1 MSYRQPQI
9 IQDKSGM
16 IIPQALAQASGAVAK
31 GIQTF
36 GEEEKKRKAEEK
48 KKAEQDNRQLIAIG
62 NAHAKDSAIFN
73 AGLKDMSESMRN
85 TLIARNERSLNRIDE
100 IKRAQIINGNS
111 SPALS
116 KELGGL
122 QQNILEGNSLAK
134 TMIATSGNLDTLL
147 KEYEKMG
154 KTMFYRNGEDG
165 TNERSKAIVLGFGG
179 APGYD
184 AAMIEEGGKLY
195 AQVTDKQSKKV
206 FKIEA
211 SQFQSIA
218 DDLIV
223 NAVDI
228 EGQMST
234 INSQGTFNKDGSLA
248 TSLTVAAGKE
258 SALSSR
264 MDGNKTK
271 IFYKDTTLNQL
282 AVDAVKNK
290 SFENALAT
298 IEASEDDS
306 QLEQITLG
314 KIGISGDKYETY
326 KNLESREEKNAMI
339 KESSNEFF
347 DKQLSQKGIINE
359 GGNYIYR
366 KDIQK
371 ETVSSEGSSGQKQIN
386 FNTAN
391 TEFKRAIKAGGEE
404 KPAFRNLI
412 TTVGSIVPSGDIY
425 IDGKKT
431 IRNVSTFGDNGL
443 VVSWGKPDYPDT
455 ASKFTIKAAE
465 LVRAG
470 KPMDIVKIDGK
481 NRFAKDVAAKDAN
494 SISVD
499 LSNRS
504 QALGFMEN
512 ILRVERDQAIKLYDT
527 YYK

>member
-36 GEEEKKRKAEEK
+36 GVEEKKRKAEEK

-85 TLIARNERSLNRIDE
+85 TLITRNERSLNRIDE

-165 TNERSKAIVLGFGG
+165 TNERSRAIVLGFGG

-211 SQFQSIA
+211 SKFQSIA

-223 NAVDI
+223 NAADI

-271 IFYKDTTLNQL
+271 VFYRDTTLNQL
-282 AVDAVKNK
+282 AVAAVKNK

-298 IEASEDDS
+298 IESSADDS

-359 GGNYIYR
+359 DGNYIYR

-371 ETVSSEGSSGQKQIN
+371 ETVSQENSSSNDSSKM
-386 FNTAN
+386 FNTYTKGLDQAMKDGVDKN
-391 TEFKRAIKAGGEE
+391 TALADIFQIGGNKRIRIGGSYYT
-404 KPAFRNLI
+404 PRNVEI
-412 TTVGSIVPSGDIY
+412 EGDIVTVT
-425 IDGKKT
+425 KT
-431 IRNVSTFGDNGL
+431 
-443 VVSWGKPDYPDT
+443 GKPDQEKKGAPD
-455 ASKFTIKAAE
+455 
-465 LVRAG
+465 L
-470 KPMDIVKIDGK
+470 DKI
-481 NRFAKDVAAKDAN
+481 
-494 SISVD
+494 SYD
-499 LSNRS
+499 LSEPKSLYNFLRATTTLKES
-504 QALGFMEN
+504 DITRIRKQ
-512 ILRVERDQAIKLYDT
+512 ILS
-527 YYK
+527 YK

>member
-1 MSYRQPQI
+1 MSYRQPKI
-9 IQDKSGM
+9 IDDKSGL
-16 IIPQALAQASGAVAK
+16 IVPQAMAQGAAILAK
-31 GIQTF
+31 GITAF
-36 GEEEKKRKAEEK
+36 GVEEKKRKAEEK

-100 IKRAQIINGNS
+100 IKRAQIIDGNA

-116 KELGGL
+116 KELGEL

-211 SQFQSIA
+211 SKFQSIA

-258 SALSSR
+258 SPLSSR

-271 IFYKDTTLNQL
+271 VFYRDTTLNQL

-298 IEASEDDS
+298 IEASADDS

-314 KIGISGDKYETY
+314 KIGISGDKYKTY
-326 KNLESREEKNAMI
+326 KNLVSREEKNAMI

-371 ETVSSEGSSGQKQIN
+371 ETVSQGSASKRKEINAIIAGFNQGLPVVEGKYQKIEE
-386 FNTAN
+386 A
-391 TEFKRAIKAGGEE
+391 AWLKAFDDTYVISNNKGVAKGSKGKGSLYTPVEHYRKGNKVFVKFTSKKDQE
-404 KPAFRNLI
+404 STGSTDYNERNWDI
-412 TTVGSIVPSGDIY
+412 TTLAGLTGY
-425 IDGKKT
+425 IMAT
-431 IRNVSTFGDNGL
+431 
-443 VVSWGKPDYPDT
+443 
-455 ASKFTIKAAE
+455 
-465 LVRAG
+465 
-470 KPMDIVKIDGK
+470 
-481 NRFAKDVAAKDAN
+481 
-494 SISVD
+494 
-499 LSNRS
+499 
-504 QALGFMEN
+504 EN
-512 ILRVERDQAIKLYDT
+512 ITNSEARAEAKRQLS
-527 YYK
+527 YKK

>member
-36 GEEEKKRKAEEK
+36 GVEEKKRKAEEK

-85 TLIARNERSLNRIDE
+85 TLITRNERSLNRIDE

-165 TNERSKAIVLGFGG
+165 TNERSRAIVLGFGG

-271 IFYKDTTLNQL
+271 VFYRDTTLNQL
-282 AVDAVKNK
+282 AVAAVKNK

-298 IEASEDDS
+298 IESSADDS

-314 KIGISGDKYETY
+314 KIGISGGKYETY
-326 KNLESREEKNAMI
+326 KNLGSREEKNAMI

-371 ETVSSEGSSGQKQIN
+371 ETVSQENSSSNDSSKM
-386 FNTAN
+386 FNTYTKGLDQAMKDGVDKN
-391 TEFKRAIKAGGEE
+391 TALADIFQIGGNKRIRIGGSYYT
-404 KPAFRNLI
+404 PRNVEI
-412 TTVGSIVPSGDIY
+412 EGDIVTVT
-425 IDGKKT
+425 KT
-431 IRNVSTFGDNGL
+431 
-443 VVSWGKPDYPDT
+443 GKPDQEKKGAPD
-455 ASKFTIKAAE
+455 
-465 LVRAG
+465 L
-470 KPMDIVKIDGK
+470 DKI
-481 NRFAKDVAAKDAN
+481 
-494 SISVD
+494 SYD
-499 LSNRS
+499 LSEPKSLYNFLRATT
-504 QALGFMEN
+504 ALKESDIIRIRKQ
-512 ILRVERDQAIKLYDT
+512 ILS
-527 YYK
+527 YK

>member
-36 GEEEKKRKAEEK
+36 GVEEKKRKAEEK

-85 TLIARNERSLNRIDE
+85 TLITRNERSLNRIDE

-165 TNERSKAIVLGFGG
+165 TNERSRAIVLGFGG

-271 IFYKDTTLNQL
+271 VFYRDTTLNQL
-282 AVDAVKNK
+282 AVAAVKNK

-298 IEASEDDS
+298 IESSADDS

-314 KIGISGDKYETY
+314 KIGISGGKYETY
-326 KNLESREEKNAMI
+326 KNLGSREEKNAMI

-359 GGNYIYR
+359 DGNYIYR

-371 ETVSSEGSSGQKQIN
+371 ETVSQENSSSNDSSKM
-386 FNTAN
+386 FNTYTKGLDQAMKEGVDKN
-391 TEFKRAIKAGGEE
+391 TALADIFQIGGNKRIRIGGSYYT
-404 KPAFRNLI
+404 PRNVEI
-412 TTVGSIVPSGDIY
+412 EGDIVTVT
-425 IDGKKT
+425 KT
-431 IRNVSTFGDNGL
+431 
-443 VVSWGKPDYPDT
+443 GKPDQEKKGAPD
-455 ASKFTIKAAE
+455 
-465 LVRAG
+465 L
-470 KPMDIVKIDGK
+470 DKI
-481 NRFAKDVAAKDAN
+481 
-494 SISVD
+494 SYD
-499 LSNRS
+499 LSEPKSLYNFLRATT
-504 QALGFMEN
+504 ALKESDITRIRKQ
-512 ILRVERDQAIKLYDT
+512 ILS
-527 YYK
+527 YK

>member
-1 MSYRQPQI
+1 MSYRQPKI
-9 IQDKSGM
+9 IDDKSGL
-16 IIPQALAQASGAVAK
+16 IVPQAMAQGAAILAK
-31 GIQTF
+31 GITAF
-36 GEEEKKRKAEEK
+36 GVEEKKRKAEEK

-85 TLIARNERSLNRIDE
+85 TLITRNERSLNRIDE
-100 IKRAQIINGNS
+100 IRRAQIIGGNA

-165 TNERSKAIVLGFGG
+165 TNERSRAIVLGFGG

-184 AAMIEEGGKLY
+184 AAMIEEDGKLY

-211 SQFQSIA
+211 SKFQSIA

-234 INSQGTFNKDGSLA
+234 INSNGTFNKDGSLA

-271 IFYKDTTLNQL
+271 VFYRDTTLNQL

-298 IEASEDDS
+298 IEASADDS

-326 KNLESREEKNAMI
+326 KNLGSREEKNAMI

-371 ETVSSEGSSGQKQIN
+371 ETVSKENSSGSDSSKM
-386 FNTAN
+386 FNTYTKGLDKAMKEGVDKETALADIFQIGGN
-391 TEFKRAIKAGGEE
+391 KRIRIGGSYYT
-404 KPAFRNLI
+404 PRNVEI
-412 TTVGSIVPSGDIY
+412 EGDIVTVT
-425 IDGKKT
+425 KT
-431 IRNVSTFGDNGL
+431 
-443 VVSWGKPDYPDT
+443 GKPDQEKKGAPD
-455 ASKFTIKAAE
+455 
-465 LVRAG
+465 L
-470 KPMDIVKIDGK
+470 DKI
-481 NRFAKDVAAKDAN
+481 
-494 SISVD
+494 SYD
-499 LSNRS
+499 LSEPKSLYNFLRATT
-504 QALGFMEN
+504 ALKESDITRIRKQ
-512 ILRVERDQAIKLYDT
+512 ILS
-527 YYK
+527 YK

>member
-31 GIQTF
+31 GIQTL
-36 GEEEKKRKAEEK
+36 GIEEKKRKAEEK

-85 TLIARNERSLNRIDE
+85 TLITRNERSLNRIDE
-100 IKRAQIINGNS
+100 IKRAQIIDGNS

-165 TNERSKAIVLGFGG
+165 TNERSRAIVLGFGG

-271 IFYKDTTLNQL
+271 VFYRDTTLNQL
-282 AVDAVKNK
+282 AVAAVKNK

-298 IEASEDDS
+298 IESSADDS

-314 KIGISGDKYETY
+314 KVGISGDKYETY
-326 KNLESREEKNAMI
+326 KNLESREEKSAMI
-339 KESSNEFF
+339 KESSDEFF
-347 DKQLSQKGIINE
+347 NKQLSQKGIINE

-371 ETVSSEGSSGQKQIN
+371 ETVSQENSSSNDSSKM
-386 FNTAN
+386 FNTYTKGLDQAMKDGVDKN
-391 TEFKRAIKAGGEE
+391 TALADIFQIGGNKRIRIGGSYYT
-404 KPAFRNLI
+404 PRNVEI
-412 TTVGSIVPSGDIY
+412 EGDIVTVT
-425 IDGKKT
+425 KT
-431 IRNVSTFGDNGL
+431 
-443 VVSWGKPDYPDT
+443 GKPDQEKKGAPD
-455 ASKFTIKAAE
+455 
-465 LVRAG
+465 L
-470 KPMDIVKIDGK
+470 DKI
-481 NRFAKDVAAKDAN
+481 
-494 SISVD
+494 SYD
-499 LSNRS
+499 LSEPKSLYNFLRATT
-504 QALGFMEN
+504 ALKESDIIRIRKQ
-512 ILRVERDQAIKLYDT
+512 ILS
-527 YYK
+527 YK

>member
-1 MSYRQPQI
+1 MSYRQPKI
-9 IQDKSGM
+9 IDDKSGL
-16 IIPQALAQASGAVAK
+16 IVPQAMAQGAAILAK
-31 GIQTF
+31 GITAF
-36 GEEEKKRKAEEK
+36 GVEEKKRKAEEK

-73 AGLKDMSESMRN
+73 AGLKNMSESMRN

-100 IKRAQIINGNS
+100 IKRAQIIDRNA

-211 SQFQSIA
+211 SKFQSIA

-258 SALSSR
+258 SPLSSR

-271 IFYKDTTLNQL
+271 VFYRDTTLNQL

-298 IEASEDDS
+298 IEASADDS

-314 KIGISGDKYETY
+314 KIGISGDKYKTY
-326 KNLESREEKNAMI
+326 KNLVSREEKNAMI
-339 KESSNEFF
+339 KESSDEFF
-347 DKQLSQKGIINE
+347 NKQLSQKGIINE

-371 ETVSSEGSSGQKQIN
+371 ETVSQGSASKRKEINAIIAGFNQGLPVVEGKYQKIEE
-386 FNTAN
+386 A
-391 TEFKRAIKAGGEE
+391 AWLKAFDDTYVISNNKGVAKGSKGKGSLYTPVEHYRKGNKVFVKFTSKKDQE
-404 KPAFRNLI
+404 STGSTDYNERNWDI
-412 TTVGSIVPSGDIY
+412 TTLAGLTGY
-425 IDGKKT
+425 IMAT
-431 IRNVSTFGDNGL
+431 
-443 VVSWGKPDYPDT
+443 
-455 ASKFTIKAAE
+455 
-465 LVRAG
+465 
-470 KPMDIVKIDGK
+470 
-481 NRFAKDVAAKDAN
+481 
-494 SISVD
+494 
-499 LSNRS
+499 
-504 QALGFMEN
+504 EN
-512 ILRVERDQAIKLYDT
+512 ITNSEARAEAKRQLS
-527 YYK
+527 YKK

>member
-16 IIPQALAQASGAVAK
+16 IVPQALAQASGAVAK

-36 GEEEKKRKAEEK
+36 GIEEKKRKAEEK

-100 IKRAQIINGNS
+100 IKRAQIIDGNA

-211 SQFQSIA
+211 SKFQSIA

-258 SALSSR
+258 SPLSSR

-271 IFYKDTTLNQL
+271 VFYRDTTLNQL

-298 IEASEDDS
+298 IEASADDS

-314 KIGISGDKYETY
+314 KIGISGDKYKTY
-326 KNLESREEKNAMI
+326 KNLVSREEKNAMI

-371 ETVSSEGSSGQKQIN
+371 ETVSQGSASKRKEINAIIAGFNQGLPVVKGKYQKIEE
-386 FNTAN
+386 A
-391 TEFKRAIKAGGEE
+391 AWLKAFDDTYVISNNKGVAKGSKGKGSLYTPVEHYRKGNKVFVKFTSKKDQE
-404 KPAFRNLI
+404 SKDSTDYNERNWDI
-412 TTVGSIVPSGDIY
+412 TTLAGLTGY
-425 IDGKKT
+425 IMAT
-431 IRNVSTFGDNGL
+431 
-443 VVSWGKPDYPDT
+443 
-455 ASKFTIKAAE
+455 
-465 LVRAG
+465 
-470 KPMDIVKIDGK
+470 
-481 NRFAKDVAAKDAN
+481 
-494 SISVD
+494 
-499 LSNRS
+499 
-504 QALGFMEN
+504 EN
-512 ILRVERDQAIKLYDT
+512 ITNSEARAEAKRQLS
-527 YYK
+527 YKK

>member
-36 GEEEKKRKAEEK
+36 GVEEKKRKAEEK

-85 TLIARNERSLNRIDE
+85 TLIVRNERSLNRIDE
-100 IKRAQIINGNS
+100 IKRAQIIDGNS

-165 TNERSKAIVLGFGG
+165 TNERSRAIVLGFGG

-211 SQFQSIA
+211 SKFQSIA

-223 NAVDI
+223 NAADI

-271 IFYKDTTLNQL
+271 VFYRDTTLNQL
-282 AVDAVKNK
+282 AVAAVKNK

-298 IEASEDDS
+298 IESSADDS

-359 GGNYIYR
+359 DGNYIYR

-371 ETVSSEGSSGQKQIN
+371 ETVSQENSSSNDSSKM
-386 FNTAN
+386 FNTYTKGLDQAMKDGVDKN
-391 TEFKRAIKAGGEE
+391 TALADIFQIGGNKRIRIGGSYYT
-404 KPAFRNLI
+404 PRNVEI
-412 TTVGSIVPSGDIY
+412 EGDIVTVT
-425 IDGKKT
+425 KT
-431 IRNVSTFGDNGL
+431 
-443 VVSWGKPDYPDT
+443 GKPDQEKKGAPD
-455 ASKFTIKAAE
+455 
-465 LVRAG
+465 L
-470 KPMDIVKIDGK
+470 DKI
-481 NRFAKDVAAKDAN
+481 
-494 SISVD
+494 SYD
-499 LSNRS
+499 LSEPKSLYNFLRATTTLKES
-504 QALGFMEN
+504 DIIRIRKQ
-512 ILRVERDQAIKLYDT
+512 ILS
-527 YYK
+527 YK

>member
-36 GEEEKKRKAEEK
+36 GVEEKKRKAEEK

-85 TLIARNERSLNRIDE
+85 TLITRNERSLNRIDE
-100 IKRAQIINGNS
+100 IKRAQIIDGNT

-211 SQFQSIA
+211 SKFQSIA

-271 IFYKDTTLNQL
+271 VFYRDTTLNQL

-298 IEASEDDS
+298 IEASADDS

-326 KNLESREEKNAMI
+326 KNLESREEKSAMI
-339 KESSNEFF
+339 KESSDEFF
-347 DKQLSQKGIINE
+347 NKQLSQKGIINE

-371 ETVSSEGSSGQKQIN
+371 ETVSQENSSSNDSSKM
-386 FNTAN
+386 FNTYTKGLDQAMKDGVDKN
-391 TEFKRAIKAGGEE
+391 TALADIFQIGGNKRIRIGGSYYT
-404 KPAFRNLI
+404 PRNVEI
-412 TTVGSIVPSGDIY
+412 EGDIVTVT
-425 IDGKKT
+425 KT
-431 IRNVSTFGDNGL
+431 
-443 VVSWGKPDYPDT
+443 GKPDQEKKGAPD
-455 ASKFTIKAAE
+455 
-465 LVRAG
+465 L
-470 KPMDIVKIDGK
+470 DKI
-481 NRFAKDVAAKDAN
+481 
-494 SISVD
+494 SYD
-499 LSNRS
+499 LSEPKSLYNFLRATTTLKES
-504 QALGFMEN
+504 DIIRIRKQ
-512 ILRVERDQAIKLYDT
+512 ILS
-527 YYK
+527 YK

>member
-36 GEEEKKRKAEEK
+36 GVEEKKRKAEEK

-85 TLIARNERSLNRIDE
+85 TLITRNERSLNRIDE

-165 TNERSKAIVLGFGG
+165 TNERSRAIVLGFGG

-271 IFYKDTTLNQL
+271 VFYRDTTLNQL
-282 AVDAVKNK
+282 AVAAVKNK

-298 IEASEDDS
+298 IESSADDS

-314 KIGISGDKYETY
+314 KIGISGGKYETY
-326 KNLESREEKNAMI
+326 KNLGSREEKNAMI

-359 GGNYIYR
+359 SGNYIYR

-371 ETVSSEGSSGQKQIN
+371 ETVSQENSSSNDSSKM
-386 FNTAN
+386 FNTYTKGLDQAMKEGVDKN
-391 TEFKRAIKAGGEE
+391 TALADIFQIGGNKRIRIGGSYYT
-404 KPAFRNLI
+404 PRNVEI
-412 TTVGSIVPSGDIY
+412 EGDIVTVT
-425 IDGKKT
+425 KT
-431 IRNVSTFGDNGL
+431 
-443 VVSWGKPDYPDT
+443 GKPDQEKKGAPD
-455 ASKFTIKAAE
+455 
-465 LVRAG
+465 L
-470 KPMDIVKIDGK
+470 DKI
-481 NRFAKDVAAKDAN
+481 
-494 SISVD
+494 SYD
-499 LSNRS
+499 LSEPKSLYNFLRATT
-504 QALGFMEN
+504 ALKESDITRIRKQ
-512 ILRVERDQAIKLYDT
+512 ILS
-527 YYK
+527 YK

>member
-1 MSYRQPQI
+1 
-9 IQDKSGM
+9 
-16 IIPQALAQASGAVAK
+16 
-31 GIQTF
+31 
-36 GEEEKKRKAEEK
+36 
-48 KKAEQDNRQLIAIG
+48 
-62 NAHAKDSAIFN
+62 
-73 AGLKDMSESMRN
+73 MSESMRN

-100 IKRAQIINGNS
+100 IKRAQIIDGNA

-211 SQFQSIA
+211 SKFQSIA

-258 SALSSR
+258 SPLSSR

-271 IFYKDTTLNQL
+271 VFYRDTTLNQL

-298 IEASEDDS
+298 IEASADDS

-314 KIGISGDKYETY
+314 KIGISGDKYKTY
-326 KNLESREEKNAMI
+326 KNLVSREEKNAMI

-371 ETVSSEGSSGQKQIN
+371 ETVSQGSASKRKEINAIIAGFNQGLPVVEGKYQKIEE
-386 FNTAN
+386 A
-391 TEFKRAIKAGGEE
+391 AWLKAFDDTYVISNNKGVAKGSKGKGSLYTPVEHYRKGNKVFVKFTSKKDQE
-404 KPAFRNLI
+404 STGSTDYNERNWDI
-412 TTVGSIVPSGDIY
+412 TTLAGLTGY
-425 IDGKKT
+425 IMAT
-431 IRNVSTFGDNGL
+431 
-443 VVSWGKPDYPDT
+443 
-455 ASKFTIKAAE
+455 
-465 LVRAG
+465 
-470 KPMDIVKIDGK
+470 
-481 NRFAKDVAAKDAN
+481 
-494 SISVD
+494 
-499 LSNRS
+499 
-504 QALGFMEN
+504 EN
-512 ILRVERDQAIKLYDT
+512 ITNSEARAEAKRQLS
-527 YYK
+527 YKK

>member
-1 MSYRQPQI
+1 MSYRQPKI
-9 IQDKSGM
+9 IDDKSGL
-16 IIPQALAQASGAVAK
+16 IVPQAMTQGAAILAK
-31 GIQTF
+31 GITAF
-36 GEEEKKRKAEEK
+36 GVEEKKRKAEEK

-73 AGLKDMSESMRN
+73 AGLKNMSESMRN

-100 IKRAQIINGNS
+100 IKRAQIIDGNA

-147 KEYEKMG
+147 KKYEKMG

-211 SQFQSIA
+211 SKFQSIA

-234 INSQGTFNKDGSLA
+234 INSQGTFNTDGSLA

-258 SALSSR
+258 SPLSSR

-271 IFYKDTTLNQL
+271 VFYRDTTLNQL

-298 IEASEDDS
+298 IEASADDS

-314 KIGISGDKYETY
+314 KIGISGDKYKTY
-326 KNLESREEKNAMI
+326 KNLVSREEKNAMI

-371 ETVSSEGSSGQKQIN
+371 ETVSQGSTSKRKEINAIIAGFNQGLPVVEGKYQKIEE
-386 FNTAN
+386 A
-391 TEFKRAIKAGGEE
+391 AWLKAFDDTYVISNNKGVAKGSKGKGSLYTPVEHYRKGNKVFVKFTSKKDQE
-404 KPAFRNLI
+404 SKDSTDYNERNWDI
-412 TTVGSIVPSGDIY
+412 TTLAGLTGY
-425 IDGKKT
+425 IMAT
-431 IRNVSTFGDNGL
+431 
-443 VVSWGKPDYPDT
+443 
-455 ASKFTIKAAE
+455 
-465 LVRAG
+465 
-470 KPMDIVKIDGK
+470 
-481 NRFAKDVAAKDAN
+481 
-494 SISVD
+494 
-499 LSNRS
+499 
-504 QALGFMEN
+504 EN
-512 ILRVERDQAIKLYDT
+512 ITNSEARAEAKRQLS
-527 YYK
+527 YKK

>member
-36 GEEEKKRKAEEK
+36 GVEEKKRKAEEK

-85 TLIARNERSLNRIDE
+85 TLITRNERSLNRIDE

-165 TNERSKAIVLGFGG
+165 TNERSRAIVLGFGG

-271 IFYKDTTLNQL
+271 VFYRDTTLNQL
-282 AVDAVKNK
+282 AVAAVKNK

-298 IEASEDDS
+298 IESSADDS

-314 KIGISGDKYETY
+314 KIGISGGKYETY
-326 KNLESREEKNAMI
+326 KNLGSREEKNAMI

-371 ETVSSEGSSGQKQIN
+371 ETVSQENSSSNDSSKM
-386 FNTAN
+386 FNTYTKGLDQAMKDGVDKN
-391 TEFKRAIKAGGEE
+391 TALADIFQIGGNKRIRIGGSYYT
-404 KPAFRNLI
+404 PRNVEI
-412 TTVGSIVPSGDIY
+412 EGDIVTVT
-425 IDGKKT
+425 KT
-431 IRNVSTFGDNGL
+431 
-443 VVSWGKPDYPDT
+443 GKPDQEKKGAPD
-455 ASKFTIKAAE
+455 
-465 LVRAG
+465 L
-470 KPMDIVKIDGK
+470 DKI
-481 NRFAKDVAAKDAN
+481 
-494 SISVD
+494 SYD
-499 LSNRS
+499 LSEPKSLYNFLRATTTLKES
-504 QALGFMEN
+504 DIIRIRKQ
-512 ILRVERDQAIKLYDT
+512 ILS
-527 YYK
+527 YK